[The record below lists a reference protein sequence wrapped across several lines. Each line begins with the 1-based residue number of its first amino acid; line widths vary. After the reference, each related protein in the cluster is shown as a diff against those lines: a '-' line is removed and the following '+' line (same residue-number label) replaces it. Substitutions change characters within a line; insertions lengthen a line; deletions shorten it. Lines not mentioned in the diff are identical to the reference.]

1 MAKRRA
7 FCRSKSSNGL
17 LVFNFLFFAGK
28 FSGVEP
34 DDGMGPKKD
43 YVLLHVMRIP
53 AAQHYRSQMVLK
65 GVKDTICFLVPLL
78 WFGFRAE
85 SVLFVVSLFFTRYIG
100 HAGILQHYRHSE
112 TKGKKCVL
120 EVFGKNIF
128 SVWNHISTR
137 IWSGG
142 SSSEIVFG

>member
-1 MAKRRA
+1 M
-7 FCRSKSSNGL
+7 SNLTEG
-17 LVFNFLFFAGK
+17 A
-28 FSGVEP
+28 
-34 DDGMGPKKD
+34 KKD

-85 SVLFVVSLFFTRYIG
+85 SVLFVVSLTFRDEG
-100 HAGILQHYRHSE
+100 EKS
-112 TKGKKCVL
+112 VL